1 MYNIY
6 TEEKIEKEK
15 IDKKKEEKK
24 YEKYKNKFESKN

>member
-1 MYNIY
+1 MYNLY